1 MHLGLLSLVVVGVS
15 CKSWY
20 LEPVSV
26 TKIDKKN
33 KDRNIHSEVKQSHRV
48 FSDVD
53 GNRQGLKQERQ
64 QGKTGR
70 YK

>member
-1 MHLGLLSLVVVGVS
+1 MYLGLLSLVFVGVS

-20 LEPVSV
+20 LEPVSI

-33 KDRNIHSEVKQSHRV
+33 QDRKIHSDVKQSHRV
-48 FSDVD
+48 FSDVN

-64 QGKTGR
+64 QGS
-70 YK
+70 